1 MESLHSVRIIR
12 REDQAVSAAYIKEF
26 WMLCGV
32 YVREYIA
39 EYAEDM
45 IDDQKV
51 SCNIVLTN
59 AVDCENLKAD
69 RTIRIALMR
78 RENLSGRKNR
88 LIFGNRIRAS
98 LLAGVRDAADLG
110 KVYNA
115 FVNCDYAFLNYT
127 THLFVTQ
134 FSSDIKSQ
142 RINEFIELMN
152 QIYPDGGRFSGS
164 CYKKFAYLNI
174 GRKINRIAREG
185 SLRLYMNTER
195 LVEEAHRLNDDGTF
209 SMGDVLAGLA
219 GVAERETER
228 DARIYLHKAQLAEQ
242 WQKHEAFLCYA
253 LGHYY
258 EVDKKDFHRAWIMY
272 DEMRNAAFKN
282 NYRLDFKIACKL
294 YYEAKYKEA
303 CDKFYQIYRYLE
315 NKAERGWI
323 QPLELEY
330 FYKCARILTEMPRE
344 YRNFIGEIEYSL
356 IKSPDMII
364 NEFFMESKFNNDFF
378 DEKELAELREYFKSA
393 MEGHKFRQ
401 IVRI

>member
-1 MESLHSVRIIR
+1 MSLVGTRPPTVDEWEQYELHHRSRM
-12 REDQAVSAAYIKEF
+12 STKPG
-26 WMLCGV
+26 MLCGV

-142 RINEFIELMN
+142 YNSFTE
-152 QIYPDGGRFSGS
+152 QI
-164 CYKKFAYLNI
+164 
-174 GRKINRIAREG
+174 INR
-185 SLRLYMNTER
+185 
-195 LVEEAHRLNDDGTF
+195 
-209 SMGDVLAGLA
+209 
-219 GVAERETER
+219 
-228 DARIYLHKAQLAEQ
+228 
-242 WQKHEAFLCYA
+242 HENMQFRRSRRFDSSF
-253 LGHYY
+253 
-258 EVDKKDFHRAWIMY
+258 DKLF
-272 DEMRNAAFKN
+272 
-282 NYRLDFKIACKL
+282 
-294 YYEAKYKEA
+294 
-303 CDKFYQIYRYLE
+303 
-315 NKAERGWI
+315 
-323 QPLELEY
+323 
-330 FYKCARILTEMPRE
+330 
-344 YRNFIGEIEYSL
+344 EI
-356 IKSPDMII
+356 
-364 NEFFMESKFNNDFF
+364 
-378 DEKELAELREYFKSA
+378 
-393 MEGHKFRQ
+393 
-401 IVRI
+401 